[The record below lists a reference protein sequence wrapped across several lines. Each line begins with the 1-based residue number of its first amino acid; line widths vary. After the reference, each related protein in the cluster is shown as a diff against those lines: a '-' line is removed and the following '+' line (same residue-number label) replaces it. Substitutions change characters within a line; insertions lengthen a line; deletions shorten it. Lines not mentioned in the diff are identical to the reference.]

1 MQKLN
6 EAREARGESQLE
18 FESIVKE
25 AEAQQQEVLKPL
37 AQLKDKAITLTVGQY
52 KVELGKVIQAKV
64 SQTKDGKPL
73 YILRDSFAL
82 DTIADI
88 DGFDLACKVSVVLR
102 KHKAI
107 NGKVIRL

>member
-37 AQLKDKAITLTVGQY
+37 AQLKDKAMLLI
-52 KVELGKVIQAKV
+52 
-64 SQTKDGKPL
+64 
-73 YILRDSFAL
+73 
-82 DTIADI
+82 
-88 DGFDLACKVSVVLR
+88 
-102 KHKAI
+102 KHK
-107 NGKVIRL
+107 